1 MGLMGWVNARPIGQG
16 SPFARSALFLSSITD
31 ISHFFCVDGTTNNL
45 RAQGASYLIEKVAN
59 MVVAE
64 SL

>member
-1 MGLMGWVNARPIGQG
+1 MQDQLDRVVHSRAAR
-16 SPFARSALFLSSITD
+16 FFLSSITD